1 MKNISA
7 DRGEN
12 LLTSKDVSKLLAI
25 SERQVFALKSTGQL
39 PFIKIGGSTRYHP
52 VDINAYLETNR
63 NRIT

>member
-7 DRGEN
+7 DRGEK
-12 LLTSKDVSKLLAI
+12 LLTSKDVSKMLAI

-39 PFIKIGGSTRYHP
+39 PFIKIGGSTRYDP

-63 NRIT
+63 SRTT